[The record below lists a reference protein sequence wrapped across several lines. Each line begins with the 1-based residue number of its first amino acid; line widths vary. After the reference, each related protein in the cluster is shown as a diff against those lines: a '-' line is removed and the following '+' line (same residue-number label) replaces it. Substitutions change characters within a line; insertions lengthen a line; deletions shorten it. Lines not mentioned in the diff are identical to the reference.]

1 MSSKL
6 AGHAAVAAT
15 LCGLMLAPT
24 AAQAA
29 VAAGALTCRGGGAVG
44 MVVTSLHR
52 FDCIFRPAGGGS
64 PQHYEATIRKVGL
77 DLGVTRGEA
86 IEWLVFAP
94 TGRVGPGNL
103 AGSYG
108 GVQAGA
114 SVGVGVGANGLVGGL
129 NNSFALQP
137 VSVEVQKGLNVSG
150 GLAGL
155 ELRYIPPVS
164 GPIRHRR

>member
-1 MSSKL
+1 MPSKL

-24 AAQAA
+24 GAQAS
-29 VAAGALTCRGGGAVG
+29 VAAGALSCRGGGAVG

-52 FDCIFRPAGGGS
+52 FTCIFRPASGAP
-64 PQHYEATIRKVGL
+64 PQHYEATIRKIGL
-77 DLGVTRGEA
+77 DLGVTRAEVIG
-86 IEWLVFAP
+86 WLVFAP
-94 TGRVGPGNL
+94 APRVGPGNL

-114 SVGVGVGANGLVGGL
+114 SVGVGVGANGLVGGF

-137 VSVEVQKGLNVSG
+137 VSVEAQKGLNVSG

-155 ELRYIPPVS
+155 ELHYVPPPSRPV
-164 GPIRHRR
+164 RRRR